1 MKMVVM
7 VVMIT
12 MTRMVNVKRTKEPG
26 FVAKMVREVRDEAKR
41 GGRTLPDARIKLYIV
56 YKLKFIR
63 ACGNILCLS
72 ILNK

>member
-41 GGRTLPDARIKLYIV
+41 GGRTLLDARIKLYS
-56 YKLKFIR
+56 L
-63 ACGNILCLS
+63 
-72 ILNK
+72 